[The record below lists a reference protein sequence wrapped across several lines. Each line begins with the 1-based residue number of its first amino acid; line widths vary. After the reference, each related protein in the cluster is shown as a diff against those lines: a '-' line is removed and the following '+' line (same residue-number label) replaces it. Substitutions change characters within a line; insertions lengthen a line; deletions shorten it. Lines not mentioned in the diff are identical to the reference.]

1 MKKIISIMTLIISII
16 FSLMKILK
24 TILLTIICDKTC
36 RAWNGTESMQYP
48 CTGSYEIQSNGSVCP
63 FFISITKII
72 LKILQPICII
82 ILIGSIILLIKY
94 KKEKNKKFNYIKKI
108 LIINIILI
116 IISLLFLK

>member
-1 MKKIISIMTLIISII
+1 MNKKISIITLIISII
-16 FSLMKILK
+16 FTSMIILKKILLQ
-24 TILLTIICDKTC
+24 IYDKTC
-36 RAWNGTESMQYP
+36 WAWNTKEPLQYSYP
-48 CTGSYEIQSNGSVCP
+48 CTDTYNTSSTLGH
-63 FFISITKII
+63 FFISYTNII

-94 KKEKNKKFNYIKKI
+94 KIEKNKKFNYIKKI